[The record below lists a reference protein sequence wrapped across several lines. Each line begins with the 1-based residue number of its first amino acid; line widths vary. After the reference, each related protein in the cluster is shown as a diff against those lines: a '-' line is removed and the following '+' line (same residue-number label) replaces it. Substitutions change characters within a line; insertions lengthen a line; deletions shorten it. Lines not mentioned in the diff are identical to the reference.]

1 MKLDVKRYIEKETA
15 RLSEVVSQMNIIPKL
30 VLINASNDTAS
41 ETYINNKVKQC
52 QKIGIESEV
61 IRFDETVTNEELI
74 KLISALNNDDA
85 VTGVLIQVP
94 LFEHLDEDLI
104 LNSLSSEKDV
114 DGFTNTNQG
123 KLLNGCRDLTA
134 CTPKGIVDF
143 LKSEGVLFPG
153 MNTVIVNRSRI
164 VGKPLA
170 MLLLD
175 ENCNVEILHSKTKID
190 DLYDKVYNADLVIT
204 AIGKPK
210 FWKGYNFKYGS
221 CIVDVSINFNEQG
234 KLCGDIDKLDYD
246 YLDDKDC
253 KYTTVPGGVGPLTVL
268 SLCKNVIEIAMK
280 KCH

>member
-1 MKLDVKRYIEKETA
+1 MKLDVKRYIEKETT
-15 RLSEVVSQMNIIPKL
+15 RLSEVVSQMDIIPKL

-175 ENCNVEILHSKTKID
+175 EDCNVEILHSKTKID

-204 AIGKPK
+204 AIGKPN
-210 FWKGYNFKYGS
+210 FWKGCSFKYGS
-221 CIVDVSINFNEQG
+221 CIIDVSINFNEQG

-246 YLDDKDC
+246 YLDDKYC

>member
-1 MKLDVKRYIEKETA
+1 MKLDVKRYIEKETT
-15 RLSEVVSQMNIIPKL
+15 RLSEVVSQMDIIPKL

-204 AIGKPK
+204 AIGKPN
-210 FWKGYNFKYGS
+210 FWKGCSFKYGS
-221 CIVDVSINFNEQG
+221 CIIDVSINFNEQG
-234 KLCGDIDKLDYD
+234 KLCGDIDKSDYD

>member
-1 MKLDVKRYIEKETA
+1 M
-15 RLSEVVSQMNIIPKL
+15 
-30 VLINASNDTAS
+30 
-41 ETYINNKVKQC
+41 
-52 QKIGIESEV
+52 
-61 IRFDETVTNEELI
+61 I

>member
-1 MKLDVKRYIEKETA
+1 MQLNVKNYVEKETE
-15 RLSEVVSQMNIIPKL
+15 RLREVVSQMEVKPKL
-30 VLINASNDTAS
+30 VLVKASDDNASD
-41 ETYINNKVKQC
+41 TYINNKVKQC

-61 IRFDETVTNEELI
+61 VRFDETTTND
-74 KLISALNNDDA
+74 KMVSFISELNNDET

-94 LFEHLDEDLI
+94 LFKHLDEDLI

-114 DGFTNTNQG
+114 DGFTNANQG
-123 KLLNGCRDLTA
+123 RLLNGCKDLVA

-143 LKSEGVLFPG
+143 LKNEDVLFPG

-175 ENCNVEILHSKTKID
+175 EDCNVEILHSKTKID
-190 DLYDKVYNADLVIT
+190 DLIDKVYDADLVIT
-204 AIGKPK
+204 AIGKPN

-221 CIVDVSINFNEQG
+221 CIIDVSINFNEQG

-246 YLDDKDC
+246 YLDDKNC
-253 KYTTVPGGVGPLTVL
+253 RYTSVPGGVGPLTVL
-268 SLCKNVIEIAMK
+268 SLCKNVVEIAMK

>member
-1 MKLDVKRYIEKETA
+1 MKLDVKRYIEKETT
-15 RLSEVVSQMNIIPKL
+15 RLSEVVSQMDIIPKL

-123 KLLNGCRDLTA
+123 KLLNGCRDLTD

-204 AIGKPK
+204 AIGKPN
-210 FWKGYNFKYGS
+210 FWKGCSFKYGS
-221 CIVDVSINFNEQG
+221 CIIDVSINFNEQG

>member
-15 RLSEVVSQMNIIPKL
+15 RLSEVVSQMDIIPKL
-30 VLINASNDTAS
+30 VLIKASNDNAS
-41 ETYINNKVKQC
+41 DTYINNKVKQC

-61 IRFDETVTNEELI
+61 IRFDESITNE
-74 KLISALNNDDA
+74 KLVSFVSELNNDDT

-94 LFEHLDEDLI
+94 LFKHLDEDLI

-114 DGFTNTNQG
+114 DGFTNVNQG
-123 KLLNGCRDLTA
+123 KLLNGCKDLVA

-143 LKSEGVLFPG
+143 LKSEDVLFPG

-175 ENCNVEILHSKTKID
+175 EDCNVEILHSKTKID
-190 DLYDKVYNADLVIT
+190 DLYDKVYNADLIIT
-204 AIGKPK
+204 AIGKTE
-210 FWKGYNFKYGS
+210 FWNGCDFKEGS

-234 KLCGDIDKLDYD
+234 KLCGDINKSDYE
-246 YLDDKDC
+246 YLDSKNC

-268 SLCKNVIEIAMK
+268 SLCKNVVQIAMK
-280 KCH
+280 KCR